1 MPSKKTTC
9 TCCRVIFIKDPSHRE
24 WNDVKEALKQ
34 AGMWQLILETTF
46 TWNQPYGPWEG
57 ASWFK
62 SHVEA
67 FQQVELIG
75 KGTQCPVLQF
85 LADRIAADR
94 GQVRALGEGFSDDS
108 EMLLEESDFQ
118 NKGRKISLTRWFDWA
133 TAAAVNLPRW
143 HSKLYLLLY
152 QAISLGLIRNIYE
165 IGGLEGKK
173 PAVCS
178 LETVAGLEPAKKRRR
193 IEEEKKRKSPG
204 YKGPGTTVADP
215 NHMEEAR
222 RDEPDEK
229 PDVPGKKDK
238 VPTAADSVSK
248 MRMSCQALSQR
259 LGHICLFAGCKVHAV
274 VAKRDHA
281 STSSQ
286 T

>member
-1 MPSKKTTC
+1 M
-9 TCCRVIFIKDPSHRE
+9 
-24 WNDVKEALKQ
+24 KEALKQ
-34 AGMWQLILETTF
+34 AGMWQLVLETTF

-57 ASWFK
+57 ASWFRAHK
-62 SHVEA
+62 EA
-67 FQQVELIG
+67 FKQVAQIG

-108 EMLLEESDFQ
+108 EILLEEDDFQ

-152 QAISLGLIRNIYE
+152 QAISLGLIRNISE

-173 PAVCS
+173 PEVCS
-178 LETVAGLEPAKKRRR
+178 LETVAGLEPAKKRRKT
-193 IEEEKKRKSPG
+193 EEEAKKKQGPG
-204 YKGPGTTVADP
+204 YKGPGSTVHDP
-215 NHMEEAR
+215 NHMEEDH
-222 RDEPDEK
+222 RDAPEEK
-229 PDVPGKKDK
+229 PDVPGKTDK

-248 MRMSCQALSQR
+248 MRNTCQALSQR
-259 LGHICLFAGCKVHAV
+259 M
-274 VAKRDHA
+274 
-281 STSSQ
+281 
-286 T
+286 

>member
-1 MPSKKTTC
+1 MPSMNNTC
-9 TCCRVIFIKDPSHRE
+9 TCHRVIFIKDPSHRE

-34 AGMWQLILETTF
+34 AGMWQLVLETTF

-62 SHVEA
+62 SHQEA
-67 FQQVELIG
+67 FRQVTMIG

-133 TAAAVNLPRW
+133 TAAEVNLPRW

-152 QAISLGLIRNIYE
+152 QAISLGLIRNISE

-178 LETVAGLEPAKKRRR
+178 LETVAGLEPAKKRQK
-193 IEEEKKRKSPG
+193 IEEVKKKQGPE
-204 YKGPGTTVADP
+204 YKKGPGSTVADP
-215 NHMEEAR
+215 DHMEEAH
-222 RDEPDEK
+222 RDAQEEK

-248 MRMSCQALSQR
+248 MRMTCQALSKR
-259 LGHICLFAGCKVHAV
+259 LGASCLCVLGVRC
-274 VAKRDHA
+274 
-281 STSSQ
+281 TQ
-286 T
+286 W